1 MKAANLTVTPPSGA
15 IYAISDGFVALVWRC
30 LDGFDRW
37 QTRRLAIQRLY
48 GVNGQTLADIGV
60 NRSEVNA
67 FKYGEASLRRRIDG
81 KH

>member
-1 MKAANLTVTPPSGA
+1 MKAANLTVTPSSGA
-15 IYAISDGFVALVWRC
+15 IYAISDGFVALVFRC

-37 QTRRLAIQRLY
+37 QTRRIAIRRLY
-48 GVNGQTLADIGV
+48 GVNGQMLTDIGV

-67 FKYGEASLRRRIDG
+67 FTFGEASLRRRLNG